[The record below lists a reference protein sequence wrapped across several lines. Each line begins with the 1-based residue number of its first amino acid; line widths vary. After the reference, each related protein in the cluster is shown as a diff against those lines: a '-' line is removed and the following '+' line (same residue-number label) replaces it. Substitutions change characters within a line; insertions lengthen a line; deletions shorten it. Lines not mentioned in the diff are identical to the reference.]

1 MTDMEYITS
10 LLLLANLSK
19 VEYVH
24 FNSGDNSGIINFT
37 KPWIVSQVR
46 YESGSIVLIKS
57 SLNCLNFKI
66 TKSNYIRKVS
76 EIS

>member
-1 MTDMEYITS
+1 MEYITS

-24 FNSGDNSGIINFT
+24 FNSGNNSGIINFT

-46 YESGSIVLIKS
+46 YENGTVVLIKS
-57 SLNCLNFKI
+57 GLNCLNFKI
-66 TKSNYIRKVS
+66 TQSNRVK
-76 EIS
+76 EII